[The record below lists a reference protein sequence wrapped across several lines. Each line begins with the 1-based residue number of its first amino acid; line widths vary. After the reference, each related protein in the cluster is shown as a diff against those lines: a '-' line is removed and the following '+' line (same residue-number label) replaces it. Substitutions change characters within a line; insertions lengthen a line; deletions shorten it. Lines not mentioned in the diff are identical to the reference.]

1 MLYKAFISVVYT
13 YFGPHSHNSSATHA
27 RVTGSFTPGERS
39 IMFINLTN
47 HRFEDWSEL
56 QKREAANQFGEFTG
70 LEGFP
75 EVDPIF
81 SKEDVARTVLAVL
94 SDIDAA
100 IHHNGLNPADVS
112 IVCQGEMTF
121 VVTFVRKATERGY
134 RCYAA
139 TSERKT
145 IETQLP
151 DGTNTKTSVFKFVQ
165 FREY

>member
-13 YFGPHSHNSSATHA
+13 YFGQHSHNSSATHA

-56 QKREAANQFGEFTG
+56 QKITAVKQFGEFTG
-70 LEGFP
+70 MEGFP
-75 EVDPIF
+75 QIGPHL

-112 IVCQGEMTF
+112 IVCQGEMCFT
-121 VVTFVRKATERGY
+121 VEFVRRATERGY
-134 RCYAA
+134 SCYAA
-139 TSERKT
+139 TSERKS

-151 DGTNTKTSVFKFVQ
+151 DGTTSKTAIFEFVQ